1 MIKDIKKDPM
11 IGSFLD
17 SLYIEK
23 GLSKNTVSSY
33 KNDIESF
40 LSWLHKKEIHYQN
53 VTGAN
58 INDFISILFND
69 GFKSSS
75 INRKISSIRHFYLFL
90 LKKKIIKFSPVDE
103 ITTPKQEKYLP
114 ISMSEDEV
122 ERLLSSPN
130 SNRIIERRDKAMI
143 EILYA
148 TGMRIS
154 ELVNLKLTDIDFNR
168 SVLKV
173 FGKGSKERLV
183 PYGEKAAEALDIYLR
198 DRKRSDSKNVF
209 LSNRGSQITRGAFWQ
224 RIKIYIKRENL
235 KSSISPHTLR
245 HAFATHLLNRGA
257 DLRSVQ
263 ILLGH
268 SDLSTTQIYTHIA
281 KQRLGEILKNIIQE
295 VKVNKLGFSFLL
307 IIISFFTL
315 SSEDKIQESIQ
326 KVLPAGAKIELI
338 KESDIKGL
346 YAVYYG
352 ELEPIYVSKDG
363 KFFIYGD
370 LFQITNN
377 GISNISNINL
387 AKKRKAI
394 IEEISTQDFISFEA
408 ENEKYQVTVFTD
420 VDCGYCRKLHD
431 NIKEYNK
438 LGITIN
444 YAAFPRS
451 GIGTSSFTK
460 MVGAWCS
467 RNPKESITKL
477 KNNENIDMSFCDN
490 QPVAKQFAIGQ
501 KLGLMAPRQSFI

>member
-1 MIKDIKKDPM
+1 MIEDYKKDH
-11 IGSFLD
+11 IIRSFLD

-33 KNDIESF
+33 KNDISSF
-40 LSWLHKKEIHYQN
+40 LSWLNKKQINYQQ
-53 VTGAN
+53 VSGKN
-58 INDFISILFND
+58 INEFISSLFNS
-69 GFKSSS
+69 GLKSSS
-75 INRKISSIRHFYLFL
+75 INRKISSIKHFYLFL
-90 LKKKIIKFSPVDE
+90 SKKKIIKYSPADE
-103 ITTPKQEKYLP
+103 IETPKQEKYLP

-154 ELVNLKLTDIDFNR
+154 ELVNLKLTDVDFNR

-198 DRKRSDSKNVF
+198 DRKRPDSKNVF

-281 KQRLGEILKNIIQE
+281 KQRLGEILK
-295 VKVNKLGFSFLL
+295 K
-307 IIISFFTL
+307 
-315 SSEDKIQESIQ
+315 
-326 KVLPAGAKIELI
+326 
-338 KESDIKGL
+338 
-346 YAVYYG
+346 
-352 ELEPIYVSKDG
+352 
-363 KFFIYGD
+363 
-370 LFQITNN
+370 
-377 GISNISNINL
+377 
-387 AKKRKAI
+387 
-394 IEEISTQDFISFEA
+394 
-408 ENEKYQVTVFTD
+408 
-420 VDCGYCRKLHD
+420 HH
-431 NIKEYNK
+431 
-438 LGITIN
+438 
-444 YAAFPRS
+444 PR
-451 GIGTSSFTK
+451 G
-460 MVGAWCS
+460 
-467 RNPKESITKL
+467 
-477 KNNENIDMSFCDN
+477 
-490 QPVAKQFAIGQ
+490 
-501 KLGLMAPRQSFI
+501 

>member
-1 MIKDIKKDPM
+1 MIKDYKKDH
-11 IGSFLD
+11 IIRSFLD

-33 KNDIESF
+33 KNDISSF
-40 LSWLHKKEIHYQN
+40 LSWLNKKQINYQQ
-53 VTGAN
+53 VSGKN
-58 INDFISILFND
+58 INEFISNLFNS
-69 GFKSSS
+69 GLKSSS
-75 INRKISSIRHFYLFL
+75 INRKISSIKHFYLFL
-90 LKKKIIKFSPVDE
+90 SKKKIIKYSPADE
-103 ITTPKQEKYLP
+103 IETPKQEKYLP

-122 ERLLSSPN
+122 EKLLSSPN

-154 ELVNLKLTDIDFNR
+154 ELVNLKLTDVDFNR

-198 DRKRSDSKNVF
+198 DRKKSDSKNVF

-281 KQRLGEILKNIIQE
+281 KQRLGEILK
-295 VKVNKLGFSFLL
+295 K
-307 IIISFFTL
+307 
-315 SSEDKIQESIQ
+315 
-326 KVLPAGAKIELI
+326 
-338 KESDIKGL
+338 
-346 YAVYYG
+346 
-352 ELEPIYVSKDG
+352 
-363 KFFIYGD
+363 
-370 LFQITNN
+370 
-377 GISNISNINL
+377 
-387 AKKRKAI
+387 
-394 IEEISTQDFISFEA
+394 
-408 ENEKYQVTVFTD
+408 
-420 VDCGYCRKLHD
+420 HH
-431 NIKEYNK
+431 
-438 LGITIN
+438 
-444 YAAFPRS
+444 PR
-451 GIGTSSFTK
+451 G
-460 MVGAWCS
+460 
-467 RNPKESITKL
+467 
-477 KNNENIDMSFCDN
+477 
-490 QPVAKQFAIGQ
+490 
-501 KLGLMAPRQSFI
+501 

>member
-1 MIKDIKKDPM
+1 MIKDYKKDH
-11 IGSFLD
+11 IIRSFLD

-33 KNDIESF
+33 KNDISSF
-40 LSWLHKKEIHYQN
+40 LSWLNKKQINYQQVSGN
-53 VTGAN
+53 N
-58 INDFISILFND
+58 INEFISKLFNS
-69 GFKSSS
+69 GLKSSS
-75 INRKISSIRHFYLFL
+75 INRKISSIKHFYLFL
-90 LKKKIIKFSPVDE
+90 SKKKIIKYSPADE
-103 ITTPKQEKYLP
+103 IETPKQEKYLP

-122 ERLLSSPN
+122 EKLLSSPN

-281 KQRLGEILKNIIQE
+281 KQRLGEILK
-295 VKVNKLGFSFLL
+295 K
-307 IIISFFTL
+307 
-315 SSEDKIQESIQ
+315 
-326 KVLPAGAKIELI
+326 
-338 KESDIKGL
+338 
-346 YAVYYG
+346 
-352 ELEPIYVSKDG
+352 
-363 KFFIYGD
+363 
-370 LFQITNN
+370 
-377 GISNISNINL
+377 
-387 AKKRKAI
+387 
-394 IEEISTQDFISFEA
+394 
-408 ENEKYQVTVFTD
+408 
-420 VDCGYCRKLHD
+420 HH
-431 NIKEYNK
+431 
-438 LGITIN
+438 
-444 YAAFPRS
+444 PR
-451 GIGTSSFTK
+451 G
-460 MVGAWCS
+460 
-467 RNPKESITKL
+467 
-477 KNNENIDMSFCDN
+477 
-490 QPVAKQFAIGQ
+490 
-501 KLGLMAPRQSFI
+501 